1 MTHELLGQL
10 SARKE
15 TFTDNSLTSDHLGE
29 LIDLVQNGTITGL
42 YFLRYSLAIATSNGV
57 PSKPLYSSFL
67 SLLTLSVTASNYL
80 FTSK

>member
-15 TFTDNSLTSDHLGE
+15 TFADNSLTSDHLGE

-42 YFLRYSLAIATSNGV
+42 HFLRYLLAIATTNGV
-57 PSKPLYSSFL
+57 PSIRL
-67 SLLTLSVTASNYL
+67 SYLLATSSVTASIYL
-80 FTSK
+80 FTPK